1 MKALLPQKL
10 RKHDR
15 ISQIPMGIA
24 GPLRING
31 LKLRKICSFRL
42 RRLRAHGSLGNRG
55 CKAISLSGGA
65 NVNSFKVGV
74 TRGPVF
80 YTGSIEKSN
89 KLFY

>member
-31 LKLRKICSFRL
+31 LKIEKDLFIPL
-42 RRLRAHGSLGNRG
+42 ATTEGAGSLGKRG

-65 NVNSFKVGV
+65 NVNSFKVGGHKRPCFLYRV
-74 TRGPVF
+74 
-80 YTGSIEKSN
+80 N
-89 KLFY
+89 